1 MTKEITQEER
11 LDLTDIREET
21 EAYHRK
27 FLDYCEVF
35 ELDPEKVMQEYFHDI
50 AINSD
55 EYKKLKT
62 ENERLQAQLDR
73 EIHINRKM
81 KSALEKYAD
90 LKNWRCDTITG
101 FQSVWQ
107 GGIDDEQTGNITAQE
122 VLKEID
128 NKE

>member
-1 MTKEITQEER
+1 MTKELTQEER

-81 KSALEKYAD
+81 KSALEKYANSD
-90 LKNWRCDTITG
+90 YWFVCCEFDGDCVFLHPDYNG
-101 FQSVWQ
+101 Y
-107 GGIDDEQTGNITAQE
+107 ELAQQ

>member
-55 EYKKLKT
+55 EYKKLDA
-62 ENERLQAQLDR
+62 ENQRLKLQLDR

-81 KSALEKYAD
+81 KSALKKYAD
-90 LKNWRCDTITG
+90 PFNDMQPINELAK
-101 FQSVWQ
+101 Q
-107 GGIDDEQTGNITAQE
+107 

>member
-1 MTKEITQEER
+1 MTKEITQNER

-55 EYKKLKT
+55 EYKKLDA
-62 ENERLQAQLDR
+62 ENQRLKAQLDR
-73 EIHINRKM
+73 EIKINRKM
-81 KSALEKYAD
+81 KETLKKYAECEPLEIKREYFNNEPTQLNKTMAD
-90 LKNWRCDTITG
+90 IGALAR
-101 FQSVWQ
+101 
-107 GGIDDEQTGNITAQE
+107 E
-122 VLKEID
+122 VLKEIE